1 MSFLSRAMVLKSK
14 AHFSAS
20 TTGIHTDH
28 AAFEGARKK
37 RAAQAKSRVGL
48 LISVSSPLRRRRRPS
63 GAIWHGRA
71 GDGVEHR
78 AGRQADG
85 VAP

>member
-1 MSFLSRAMVLKSK
+1 MSFLSRVMVLKSK

-48 LISVSSPLRRRRRPS
+48 FTLMTGYALMMALDLAL
-63 GAIWHGRA
+63 G
-71 GDGVEHR
+71 
-78 AGRQADG
+78 
-85 VAP
+85 

>member
-48 LISVSSPLRRRRRPS
+48 LIFGFVAFYVWCNMAWQSRRRCRASRRPT
-63 GAIWHGRA
+63 G
-71 GDGVEHR
+71 
-78 AGRQADG
+78 
-85 VAP
+85 

>member
-1 MSFLSRAMVLKSK
+1 MSFLSRVMVLKSK

-20 TTGIHTDH
+20 TTGVYTDH

-48 LISVSSPLRRRRRPS
+48 LIFGFVAFMPSWAAVSCNMAWRNRKQCRALRPQT
-63 GAIWHGRA
+63 G
-71 GDGVEHR
+71 
-78 AGRQADG
+78 
-85 VAP
+85 